1 MNLGNV
7 QFWWFLWDFYK
18 RRVVLIIA
26 RRVEYLIGGI
36 LVLGHHSIGPSGLFF
51 RNLCSERYSRHRI
64 SLHRQLVYSHIRQPS
79 LMLECRSL
87 MPTRTRRYPGVLPGL
102 LWLFSLILRLSTLGD
117 TDWAPLIIG
126 TARLL
131 AAAGVG
137 SRAKTS
143 TIHSYQTLRS
153 SV

>member
-51 RNLCSERYSRHRI
+51 FVIYAVKDI
-64 SLHRQLVYSHIRQPS
+64 A
-79 LMLECRSL
+79 
-87 MPTRTRRYPGVLPGL
+87 
-102 LWLFSLILRLSTLGD
+102 D
-117 TDWAPLIIG
+117 TG
-126 TARLL
+126 
-131 AAAGVG
+131 
-137 SRAKTS
+137 
-143 TIHSYQTLRS
+143 
-153 SV
+153 